1 MKKMRKIVNLCAGIF
16 SLLCLLLLAA
26 GIVWHYAMKDSGDAL
41 WLLQSAS
48 GFGAIYY
55 VTDILHVPAY
65 ITTTC
70 RLPDGSS
77 LSIVKENP
85 KFSTLFIVVNCVFLL
100 LHLINTIHFFKKN
113 GFTEKKNFLS
123 TLSAF
128 CISGFMAYCS
138 IRFFVKNE
146 YNLAPGFLDLL
157 FSLLPILV
165 LIFLLLIC
173 AAIAFN
179 IVCLFLDR
187 SGVQKYKG
195 NALNNNLPFDP
206 SAGVATANRQTPVT
220 PVSAAEEAPHNAQ
233 TIAAEI
239 LARQKFCAPVQPVVT
254 EKQPQPSPASAGT
267 QPLSAPAEAQPAA
280 AGIQAEDA
288 AEKAQPAAETVPA
301 AKAQPAT
308 KETTKKESI
317 LSTHVFNLKIYFI
330 LPVLLFGVE
339 IALICMAKAYGFGGL
354 GIVLWLLALA
364 NLAYAGWKM
373 MQAVQAVKRHV
384 VITTT
389 RVYLQN
395 YATGNTVISVPIAD
409 IKNVSTETTAASIR
423 SDYGNLVLFLTGGQ
437 KIKFD
442 FVLDI
447 AQAKE
452 NILLAKRKAENNALS
467 L

>member
-26 GIVWHYAMKDSGDAL
+26 GIAERFIPSESEVHE
-41 WLLQSAS
+41 LLL
-48 GFGAIYY
+48 Y
-55 VTDILHVPAY
+55 VTAGCGAETMYNSPLGTY
-65 ITTTC
+65 MR
-70 RLPDGSS
+70 RLD
-77 LSIVKENP
+77 VWFEK
-85 KFSTLFIVVNCVFLL
+85 FIVVYAGLLLLFLL
-100 LHLINTIHFFKKN
+100 VCTVRFFKMRNGNHLPKRKTEISSIIVGGVFFYLEYAYLKQEKWFKLHLSDLDYPVSLFYFIGTLFF
-113 GFTEKKNFLS
+113 FLLMATVLLLLFNFVLNL
-123 TLSAF
+123 LSANA
-128 CISGFMAYCS
+128 GNKY
-138 IRFFVKNE
+138 RVPDN
-146 YNLAPGFLDLL
+146 
-157 FSLLPILV
+157 
-165 LIFLLLIC
+165 
-173 AAIAFN
+173 AITN
-179 IVCLFLDR
+179 
-187 SGVQKYKG
+187 G
-195 NALNNNLPFDP
+195 NRAFDP

-220 PVSAAEEAPHNAQ
+220 PVSAAEEAPHSAQ
-233 TIAAEI
+233 TIAAET

-254 EKQPQPSPASAGT
+254 EQQPQPSPSSAGT
-267 QPLSAPAEAQPAA
+267 QPLSAPAAAQPAA

-288 AEKAQPAAETVPA
+288 ADKAQPAAETVPA
-301 AKAQPAT
+301 AKAPPEK
-308 KETTKKESI
+308 KETTQKESI
-317 LSTHVFNLKIYFI
+317 LSTHVFNLKTCFF
-330 LPVLLFGVE
+330 LPILLFGVE
-339 IALICMAKAYGFGGL
+339 IVVVCLAKASGSHGA
-354 GIVLWLLALA
+354 GIVLWLLALV

-373 MQAVQAVKRHV
+373 VQAVQSVKRHV

-447 AQAKE
+447 VQAKE

>member
-26 GIVWHYAMKDSGDAL
+26 GIVWHCAMKDSGDAF

-65 ITTTC
+65 ITTIC
-70 RLPDGSS
+70 WLPDGSS
-77 LSIVKENP
+77 LSIVQENP
-85 KFSTLFIVVNCVFLL
+85 KFSTLFIVVSCVFLL
-100 LHLINTIHFFKKN
+100 LHLINAIHFFKKN
-113 GFTEKKNFLS
+113 GFTKKKNS
-123 TLSAF
+123 LSAF

-146 YNLAPGFLDLL
+146 YSLAPGFLDLL
-157 FSLLPILV
+157 FTLLPILV
-165 LIFLLLIC
+165 LIFQLLIC

-179 IVCLFLDR
+179 LVYTFIDC
-187 SGVQKYKG
+187 SGLQKYKDTV
-195 NALNNNLPFDP
+195 ALNNNLPFDP

-220 PVSAAEEAPHNAQ
+220 PVSVAKEAPLSAQ
-233 TIAAEI
+233 TIAAET

-254 EKQPQPSPASAGT
+254 EQQPQPSPSSAAT
-267 QPLSAPAEAQPAA
+267 QPLSAPAAAQPAA

-288 AEKAQPAAETVPA
+288 ADKAQPAAETFPA
-301 AKAQPAT
+301 AKTPPEK
-308 KETTKKESI
+308 KETTQKESI
-317 LSTHVFNLKIYFI
+317 LSTHVFNLKTCFF
-330 LPVLLFGVE
+330 LPILLFGVE
-339 IALICMAKAYGFGGL
+339 IVVVCLAKASGSHGA
-354 GIVLWLLALA
+354 GIVLWLLALV

-373 MQAVQAVKRHV
+373 VQAVQSVKRHV

-395 YATGNTVISVPIAD
+395 YATGNIVISVPIAD

-442 FVLDI
+442 FILDI